1 MNMVSQEVAA
11 TSDPYTQLV
20 GAVVLPRLSAAI
32 TNDWEP
38 RNPEPMLQFMDAWEP
53 HLPRPALQHIL
64 HSLILPK
71 VCPRCVWNWKHSP
84 DLLEAWLRWCLEL
97 KATPSSSPW
106 FVPAHTALQAAE
118 ALPK

>member
-1 MNMVSQEVAA
+1 MLLVYHTRLFDLCQLAIMLPQEVAA

-53 HLPRPALQHIL
+53 HLPLPALQHIL

-71 VCPRCVWNWKHSP
+71 VCPPCHS
-84 DLLEAWLRWCLEL
+84 
-97 KATPSSSPW
+97 
-106 FVPAHTALQAAE
+106 
-118 ALPK
+118 